1 MKHTVASCR
10 VKLSSMRAIILS
22 VLAASLVC
30 NAVETYDPKF
40 DNIDAQVLVDD
51 IFLLKNY
58 GKCFLNKGPC
68 TPEAREIRKIIPDA
82 IKTTC
87 AKCSPKQRQLIRVVV
102 KGFQTKLPEMWK
114 DLEDKI
120 DPTKEYR
127 PAFAEFLKRSD

>member
-10 VKLSSMRAIILS
+10 VKLSIMRAIILS

-58 GKCFLNKGPC
+58 GKL
-68 TPEAREIRKIIPDA
+68 
-82 IKTTC
+82 
-87 AKCSPKQRQLIRVVV
+87 